1 MRVLFSPVVNLPD
14 QFQYSFDGEKVT
26 VTYKGV
32 TDEFDFTG
40 SPDGQIDLSTVE
52 TVLEFNPIMRAER
65 ADGILYLEV
74 INSIEEDAS
83 EAYKF
88 PNWIEV

>member
-1 MRVLFSPVVNLPD
+1 MRVLYSPVVNLPD

-40 SPDGQIDLSTVE
+40 IPDGQIDLSTVE
-52 TVLEFNPIMRAER
+52 TVLELNPIIRANRE
-65 ADGILYLEV
+65 DGILYLEV
-74 INSIEEDAS
+74 INSIDEDS
-83 EAYKF
+83 SDVYKF